1 MSTLFSRIVAR
12 EIPSFGVAES
22 DQFYAFLDIRP
33 INPGHVL
40 VVPKIEVDELF
51 DLDNQWLQGLMPF
64 AKPLASA
71 LKRVTGQRVGVLV
84 AGFEV
89 PHAHVHLIPI
99 ACEADLDFSRAKTAT
114 TVELAR
120 MQERIIQALA
130 AIEQSPGRTD

>member
-12 EIPSFGVAES
+12 EVPSFGVAES

-51 DLDNQWLQGLMPF
+51 DLDNEWLQGLMPF

-71 LKRVTGQRVGVLV
+71 LKRVTGRRVGVLV

-99 ACEADLDFSRAKTAT
+99 TSEADLDFSRAKSAHTA
-114 TVELAR
+114 ELER
-120 MQERIIQALA
+120 MQGRIIEALA
-130 AIEQSPGRTD
+130 VPEPSPGRPD